1 MKYDWHTFYFIE
13 ISRGG
18 AMRNYKIFALGA
30 LLAAPIS
37 ALAVEKGGLAA
48 VFSYLATVQAA

>member
-1 MKYDWHTFYFIE
+1 MRFDRQIFYFIE

-18 AMRNYKIFALGA
+18 AMRKHKIFALGA

-37 ALAVEKGGLAA
+37 AFAVEKGGLAA
-48 VFSYLATVQAA
+48 AFSYLATVQAA